1 MGGDSDFPDTGKDM
15 VPFLL
20 KTGCNCMKYFIRS
33 TQLNHRPWHRN
44 IYRAYSHSTR
54 SLSFSDNHRL
64 SNIKHRVSNRN
75 TGIEYYCLSSTPDTQ
90 QPIPCFCLSPLALSL
105 YHTYIPATK
114 AEGHPEVAGAHGLL
128 LISSRE
134 LTKGGPPA
142 P

>member
-54 SLSFSDNHRL
+54 SLSFSGNHGL
-64 SNIKHRVSNRN
+64 SYIKHRELN
-75 TGIEYYCLSSTPDTQ
+75 GHEDIGYYCSPSTPHTHH
-90 QPIPCFCLSPLALSL
+90 PVSCFHLLPSALSH
-105 YHTYIPATK
+105 HTYIPATK